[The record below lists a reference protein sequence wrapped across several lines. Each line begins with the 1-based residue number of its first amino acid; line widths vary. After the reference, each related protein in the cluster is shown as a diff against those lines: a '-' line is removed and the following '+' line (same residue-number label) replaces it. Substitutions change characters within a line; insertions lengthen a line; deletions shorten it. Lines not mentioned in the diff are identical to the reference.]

1 MTENKKLLSKISLEI
16 IVKTYD
22 TGIEFE
28 FIKNFNDELDILK
41 FYTILEL
48 HKDDFLKSF
57 KEEKNNQIK

>member
-1 MTENKKLLSKISLEI
+1 MTEKKLLSEISLEI
-16 IVKTYD
+16 KIKTYD
-22 TGIEFE
+22 SGIEFE

-57 KEEKNNQIK
+57 KEERNNQIK

>member
-1 MTENKKLLSKISLEI
+1 MTENKKLLNKISLEI

-22 TGIEFE
+22 TGIEFD

-57 KEEKNNQIK
+57 KEERNNQK

>member
-1 MTENKKLLSKISLEI
+1 MTEKKLLSEISLEI

-57 KEEKNNQIK
+57 KEERNNQK